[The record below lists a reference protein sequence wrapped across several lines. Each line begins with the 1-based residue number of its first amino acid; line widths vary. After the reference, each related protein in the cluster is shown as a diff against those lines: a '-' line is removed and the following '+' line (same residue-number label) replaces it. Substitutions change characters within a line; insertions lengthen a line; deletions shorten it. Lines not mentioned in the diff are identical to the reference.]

1 MSKSRGRRIAFDY
14 GQVRIG
20 VAICDPDA
28 ILATPLPF
36 LSASHPKVL
45 KEILTLLE
53 DYQPITIF
61 VGYPRL
67 LSGESGQSVLLVD
80 SFVEELKT
88 ITSIPII
95 TIDERLS
102 TVAAGRKLRDSGKS
116 SKDAR
121 MHIDSMAAVTILES
135 GLANEDRTQS

>member
-20 VAICDPDA
+20 VAVCDPDA

-36 LSASHPKVL
+36 LSTSHPKVL
-45 KEILTLLE
+45 KEILSLLE
-53 DYQPITIF
+53 EYQPIIIF
-61 VGYPRL
+61 VGYPKL

-80 SFVEELKT
+80 SFIEKLKT

-102 TVAAGRKLRDSGKS
+102 TVAAGRKLRDAGKS

-135 GLANEDRTQS
+135 GLANEDRTQ